1 MCDKS
6 NRALDYQ
13 ESCPFDDPGPLRKT
27 EFRSVVASSKLR
39 QRLAFDD
46 HFCHVCC
53 SEWTALIV
61 NFTGPR
67 QTFSGS
73 RIGNMSPQRKQKV
86 DTRVVVETPE
96 GADFEFVIAGPGTRA
111 VAWLLD
117 EVIQVSVLLALLII
131 SMFLWPFGEAGV
143 GLGIG
148 GLMIA
153 KFLLDWFY
161 FGLFEAF
168 WNGQTPGKRSVGLRV
183 VRSNGTPVDA
193 SSAIGR
199 NFLRAAD
206 MVPFFYTVG
215 MISMLMTR
223 RLQRLGDLIFDTMV
237 IDERREWISRS
248 GGLTANIE
256 ALQRGECP
264 RRFNVPERTL
274 AVIERLFETDRI
286 ISEARREEISRP
298 LSEALRNRLGYVD
311 PPPDPR
317 NPHTY
322 FRSQGLRHTQ
332 FILRVL
338 KTFADNPQGIKPVA
352 NTRRGPRGSMS
363 KSVAVRQVPDE
374 TDDLEMADILDE
386 GPTEHVRV
394 RRES

>member
-1 MCDKS
+1 
-6 NRALDYQ
+6 
-13 ESCPFDDPGPLRKT
+13 
-27 EFRSVVASSKLR
+27 
-39 QRLAFDD
+39 
-46 HFCHVCC
+46 
-53 SEWTALIV
+53 
-61 NFTGPR
+61 
-67 QTFSGS
+67 
-73 RIGNMSPQRKQKV
+73 MSPQQKQKV

-96 GADFEFVIAGPGTRA
+96 GADFEFVIAGAGTRA
-111 VAWLLD
+111 FAWMLD
-117 EVIQVSVLLALLII
+117 EVIQVSALVALFFLQI
-131 SMFLWPFGEAGV
+131 FLWPLGEAGV
-143 GLGIG
+143 GLGFG
-148 GLMIA
+148 GFMIA

-168 WNGQTPGKRSVGLRV
+168 WNGQTPGKRSLGIRV

-256 ALQRGECP
+256 ALQRSECP
-264 RRFNVPERTL
+264 RRFSVPERTL

-298 LSEALRNRLGYVD
+298 LSEALRYRLGYVD
-311 PPPDPR
+311 APPDPR

-322 FRSQGLRHTQ
+322 FRSQGFRHTQ

-338 KTFADNPQGIKPVA
+338 KTFADNPQGTKSVE
-352 NTRRGPRGSMS
+352 NTERRQRRTMS
-363 KSVAVRQVPDE
+363 KSVAVRQVSDE
-374 TDDLEMADILDE
+374 IDNQEIADVPDE
-386 GPTEHVRV
+386 GPTQQVRA

>member
-1 MCDKS
+1 
-6 NRALDYQ
+6 
-13 ESCPFDDPGPLRKT
+13 
-27 EFRSVVASSKLR
+27 
-39 QRLAFDD
+39 
-46 HFCHVCC
+46 
-53 SEWTALIV
+53 
-61 NFTGPR
+61 
-67 QTFSGS
+67 
-73 RIGNMSPQRKQKV
+73 MSPQRKQKV

-96 GADFEFVIAGPGTRA
+96 GADFEFVIAGAGTRA
-111 VAWLLD
+111 FAWLLD
-117 EVIQVSVLLALLII
+117 EVIQISVLVALLLL

-143 GLGIG
+143 GLGFG

-153 KFLLDWFY
+153 KFLMDWFY

-168 WNGQTPGKRSVGLRV
+168 WNGQTPGKRSLGLRV

-256 ALQRGECP
+256 ALQRSECP
-264 RRFNVPERTL
+264 RRFSVPERTL

-298 LSEALRNRLGYVD
+298 LSEALRYRLGYVD
-311 PPPDPR
+311 LPPDPR

-322 FRSQGLRHTQ
+322 FQSQGLRHTQ

-338 KTFADNPQGIKPVA
+338 KTFADNPQGTKSVA
-352 NTRRGPRGSMS
+352 NTERRQRHTMS

-374 TDDLEMADILDE
+374 IDNLEMADVSDE
-386 GPTEHVRV
+386 APTEQVRA